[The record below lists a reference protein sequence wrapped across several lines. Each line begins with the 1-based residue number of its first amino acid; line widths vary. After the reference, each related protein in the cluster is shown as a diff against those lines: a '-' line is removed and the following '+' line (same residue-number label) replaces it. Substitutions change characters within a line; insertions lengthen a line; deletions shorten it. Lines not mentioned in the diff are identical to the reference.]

1 MRGGVFLNYI
11 CDRKLKWGAKDKFS
25 KKIQNDHHIKP
36 R

>member
-25 KKIQNDHHIKP
+25 KKYKTYKLLKP
-36 R
+36 K